1 MNSEVKSAGRVLELI
16 ELLARCPAPLALKD
30 VVASLAIPKSSAH
43 GLLQTLVTR
52 GYAERGM
59 GAYSELQQAERVLL
73 MTDATSWRWHH
84 WFAMGSGTPDATVHA
99 TAPVG
104 RPASP
109 RSRRQSR
116 IQQQP
121 AFTVCPLTHAQEDH

>member
-1 MNSEVKSAGRVLELI
+1 MLRFTR
-16 ELLARCPAPLALKD
+16 LA
-30 VVASLAIPKSSAH
+30 AIAH
-43 GLLQTLVTR
+43 AAV
-52 GYAERGM
+52 
-59 GAYSELQQAERVLL
+59 
-73 MTDATSWRWHH
+73 DATALFRPAADATDHATARFSTT
-84 WFAMGSGTPDATVHA
+84 FDATVHA

-121 AFTVCPLTHAQEDH
+121 AFTVCPLTHAQEDHQ

>member
-1 MNSEVKSAGRVLELI
+1 MLRFTRL
-16 ELLARCPAPLALKD
+16 PA
-30 VVASLAIPKSSAH
+30 VAHA
-43 GLLQTLVTR
+43 TV
-52 GYAERGM
+52 
-59 GAYSELQQAERVLL
+59 
-73 MTDATSWRWHH
+73 DATALFR
-84 WFAMGSGTPDATVHA
+84 GTVDATVHATALSCATADATVHA

-121 AFTVCPLTHAQEDH
+121 AFTVCPLTHAQEDHQ

>member
-1 MNSEVKSAGRVLELI
+1 MLRFTRL
-16 ELLARCPAPLALKD
+16 PADANAT
-30 VVASLAIPKSSAH
+30 V
-43 GLLQTLVTR
+43 
-52 GYAERGM
+52 
-59 GAYSELQQAERVLL
+59 
-73 MTDATSWRWHH
+73 DATALFKPTADATDHAT
-84 WFAMGSGTPDATVHA
+84 AMGSGTPDATVHA

-121 AFTVCPLTHAQEDH
+121 AFTVCPLTHAQEDHQ

>member
-1 MNSEVKSAGRVLELI
+1 MLRFTRLST
-16 ELLARCPAPLALKD
+16 
-30 VVASLAIPKSSAH
+30 VAHA
-43 GLLQTLVTR
+43 TV
-52 GYAERGM
+52 
-59 GAYSELQQAERVLL
+59 
-73 MTDATSWRWHH
+73 DATALFRPAADATDHATARFST
-84 WFAMGSGTPDATVHA
+84 TPDATLHA

-121 AFTVCPLTHAQEDH
+121 AFTVCPLTHAQEDHQ

>member
-1 MNSEVKSAGRVLELI
+1 MLRFTRL
-16 ELLARCPAPLALKD
+16 PADDHAT
-30 VVASLAIPKSSAH
+30 V
-43 GLLQTLVTR
+43 
-52 GYAERGM
+52 
-59 GAYSELQQAERVLL
+59 
-73 MTDATSWRWHH
+73 DATALFRVIADATDHATDH
-84 WFAMGSGTPDATVHA
+84 ATALFSGTPDAPAHA

-121 AFTVCPLTHAQEDH
+121 AFTVCPLTHAQEDHQ